1 MPSHFETGGAGHTI
15 SMSPDDLSAWCYVC
29 DGYLD
34 QYHYGNLFVA
44 YSAVHVAKFGVE
56 PAVPPHLQLELG
68 R

>member
-1 MPSHFETGGAGHTI
+1 
-15 SMSPDDLSAWCYVC
+15 MSPDDLSAWCYVC